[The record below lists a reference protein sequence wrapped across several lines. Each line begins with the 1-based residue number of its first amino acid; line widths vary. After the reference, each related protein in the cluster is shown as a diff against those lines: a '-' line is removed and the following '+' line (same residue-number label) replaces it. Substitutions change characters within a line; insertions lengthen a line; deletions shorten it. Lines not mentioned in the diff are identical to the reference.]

1 MVLQMP
7 HGPRFQPVIFSDAGS
22 NLYPLCELP
31 TERLPKAVIPV
42 MNRPMIAYPL
52 QWLALAGFRSCLVV
66 APEAEHSVLA
76 NALRSLYLVPTG
88 ASSADAAAAAA
99 AASSDVNTQSNV
111 LVTFGDAGAWPTAGA
126 GKAPGS
132 ADDDPMSGDPLH
144 VEPVMHIEILP
155 AGPSEGENVR
165 SLLHPSTSVSRTR
178 WGTAQL
184 IYWLAATRRL
194 EADPLVVPVDLVLT
208 HLPLQSFLAAYLT
221 ATPEAP
227 CVSCL
232 FYERGA
238 GEGTGKERER
248 DGPAN
253 LFTIYDRRP
262 LRVQEYNGAPDAV
275 QVFRPLVIMDS
286 DDVLDRNSSDLELRM
301 SLLWRHAHTRVS
313 TALLDSRV
321 YALRLDQLLPLLEMH
336 PELNDI
342 TDQLVPFVVKCGWQ
356 HRLSTNAGWHGAAQP
371 PVEDTDRRRSTSSP
385 SMSMSIAELPPKK
398 HFMPQCEMVIL
409 RLKGEPLRP
418 LAPGVS
424 PEAER
429 AKSPQQDIFAA
440 RANTVPTYLECNRY
454 LLRHAAAQTLPQ
466 HYALPSAI
474 GCGIVPTVSPTAEGG
489 PIHPRAQVSSDSA
502 IGIGTTIDERTTVK
516 QSVLGRGC
524 TVKKGA
530 RIIRSIVMD
539 NVIIGDSTKLDNCIV
554 GPNAQIGDRAQLK
567 ESDVGPYF
575 VVERGA
581 ESKNE
586 KLVQTPDEDD

>member
-1 MVLQMP
+1 M
-7 HGPRFQPVIFSDAGS
+7 
-22 NLYPLCELP
+22 
-31 TERLPKAVIPV
+31 
-42 MNRPMIAYPL
+42 
-52 QWLALAGFRSCLVV
+52 
-66 APEAEHSVLA
+66 
-76 NALRSLYLVPTG
+76 
-88 ASSADAAAAAA
+88 
-99 AASSDVNTQSNV
+99 
-111 LVTFGDAGAWPTAGA
+111 
-126 GKAPGS
+126 
-132 ADDDPMSGDPLH
+132 
-144 VEPVMHIEILP
+144 
-155 AGPSEGENVR
+155 
-165 SLLHPSTSVSRTR
+165 
-178 WGTAQL
+178 
-184 IYWLAATRRL
+184 
-194 EADPLVVPVDLVLT
+194 
-208 HLPLQSFLAAYLT
+208 
-221 ATPEAP
+221 
-227 CVSCL
+227 SCL